1 MKLPVYQNQVSPQ
14 VQIPNPSAPN
24 LPDAPPSG
32 VAQLGGAIAG
42 VGEAIGEN
50 AVQWAQIEAT
60 LQKQK
65 DDLEIATLTGQYD
78 AGVEAIKLTLTQ
90 DPNYLSHEAA
100 FTRQVSELQESV
112 ISSTQRP
119 AVQQALRARTALRF
133 PKEAVAV
140 RANAMKLF
148 GESQLAQMD
157 QLEEELSKR
166 AAESPSEVD
175 RNDAIQLYEAVA
187 RRARE
192 RGFLNPLQEQQKRRS
207 FTEKVLEKQMDV
219 LRRTDRST
227 LYRLDR
233 EGAFTTLD
241 PVKRLKTLESARL
254 DGEREIQQDERV
266 FKQAQDVVERDWS
279 AQANQGRLS
288 DAEIERALIGQHP
301 FITPDKARQ
310 YKTINENPLTGG
322 TNLPIRIIMQDYH
335 SGPSVQARIDATRKQ
350 LKALQLESG
359 QPNKLL
365 DAAFGELQTDE
376 RTMRGVH
383 AQEVSA
389 GIKLAEDDYKTKA
402 PTVLPGKLGT
412 MQRNQQAADLAEIR
426 NKIRRGRDPAKAVEE
441 SLKRRKAE
449 GENLPNRT
457 KNILELAE

>member
-1 MKLPVYQNQVSPQ
+1 MRFPEYAYRQSPQ

-24 LPDAPPSG
+24 LPEAPPSG
-32 VAQLGGAIAG
+32 AAQLGTAIAG
-42 VGEAIGEN
+42 VGQAIGEN

-78 AGVEAIKLTLTQ
+78 AAVEAIKLTLTQ
-90 DPNYLSHEAA
+90 DPNYLGHEAA
-100 FTRQVSELQESV
+100 FTRQVSELQENV

-119 AVQQALRARTALRF
+119 PVQQALRARTALRF
-133 PKEAVAV
+133 PKEAVEV
-140 RANAMKLF
+140 RATALKLF
-148 GESQLAQMD
+148 GESQLAQLD
-157 QLEEELSKR
+157 RIEEDLSKR
-166 AAESPSEVD
+166 TAEATLEVD
-175 RNDAIQLYEAVA
+175 RNDAIQVYEALI

-207 FTEKVLEKQMDV
+207 FTDKVLEKQMDV

-241 PVKRLKTLESARL
+241 PVKRLKILESARV

-279 AQANQGRLS
+279 AQANQGKLS
-288 DAEIERALIGQHP
+288 DTEIERALIGQHP

-322 TNLPIRIIMQDYH
+322 TNLPIRIIMQEYH
-335 SGPSVQARIDATRKQ
+335 SGPSVQTRIDATRQQ
-350 LKALQLESG
+350 LKVLQLESG

-376 RTMRGVH
+376 RTMRGVR
-383 AQEVSA
+383 AQEISA
-389 GIKLAEDDYKTKA
+389 GIKLAEDDYRTKV
-402 PTVLPGKLGT
+402 PTVLPGKLGQ

-426 NKIRRGRDPAKAVEE
+426 NKIRRGAKPEKAVED
-441 SLKRRKAE
+441 SLKRRKTE

-457 KNILELAE
+457 RNILELAD